1 MDSREMNRRNFL
13 KNSALLGGSS
23 VLAACSKRLESLTNP
38 EYAGEEY
45 QLDQPENIIYSTCL
59 NCHVA
64 CPMKAKLYEGVLI
77 KIDGNPYSPQN
88 LLYHIPY
95 ETSPFD
101 AAYIDGKICVKGQA
115 SIQTHYDPYRL
126 RRVLKRSGPRGSNQW
141 KSIPFSQFI
150 KEVVEGG
157 KLFADIGEEREIPGF
172 KDVYKLKD
180 PNLAKSM
187 AKDVGKIKK
196 KEMTVDEFKD
206 KYGEHLGVL
215 IDPDHPDLGPVN
227 NQFVFC
233 AGRIEHGRKELGKRW
248 TFDSLGSVNFYEHTT
263 ICEQSHHI
271 AYKEMTKS
279 WKKGKWDGGRT
290 HMKPDLLN
298 ADFVIFFGTGAFEAN
313 FGPPP
318 MTEKV
323 TKSLRERNFKMAVVD
338 PRLSK
343 TAAKAT
349 WWVPIKPGGDGD
361 LALGMIRWIIE
372 NERYDKKFLENAN
385 KAAAKADDETCWSN
399 ASYLVE
405 IEDDGPGGLLKI
417 DSKPA
422 VYSDGKFIPVDPNDD
437 KTPVEGDLFVD
448 TTYGE
453 KRVKS
458 ALLLLRESA
467 ESKSIKEWADLSGV
481 EPEIIEELSAE
492 FTSHGKKAAAELY
505 RGAVQHTNGYYNAQ
519 AIISLNFLIGNA
531 DWKGGLSKGG
541 GHWHEFGGKEGNVY
555 HFKKLHP
562 NKLTKFGPPLTRE
575 KSRYEESTLF
585 NGYPAKRPWYPFS
598 DNIYQ
603 EIIPSAADAYPYPIK
618 ILYLHKGTPAL
629 ATPTG
634 ERFIPILQDTEKIPL
649 FISCDIVIGETSMYA
664 DYIIPDLTY
673 LERWG
678 TPHVTPDVNT
688 ITSKVRQPVV
698 APITEEVEV
707 DGENMPISMEAF
719 LIAVGK
725 ALGLSGIGKDGFG
738 DGMDFHRP
746 EDFFLKAIA
755 NLAYGDK
762 KGEVVPDALDE
773 EMELFGKARGHLPAS
788 VFSEEKW
795 KRALRPEE
803 WRKVVYVLNRGGR
816 YESFRKAYKGKYM
829 AHKNKNILHI
839 YVERV
844 ATTKNSITGKRF
856 SGIPIHEPIM
866 DIKGNPVDDRE
877 YPFHLISFKEIF
889 AGHSRTAGHYLSHL
903 SLLPENKVMINRR
916 DAEALGLK
924 EDDRVWLTSKSNPKG
939 VIDLGNGRVEKMVG
953 RVGIIEGVRP
963 GVVGLSWHYGQWNWY
978 GAHPSIAIDGV
989 KIDGD
994 ERRGKGI
1001 CPNQLMRADEVLGN
1015 VCLTDPIGASAS
1027 FFDTKVKL
1035 QKV

>member
-1 MDSREMNRRNFL
+1 
-13 KNSALLGGSS
+13 
-23 VLAACSKRLESLTNP
+23 
-38 EYAGEEY
+38 
-45 QLDQPENIIYSTCL
+45 
-59 NCHVA
+59 
-64 CPMKAKLYEGVLI
+64 
-77 KIDGNPYSPQN
+77 
-88 LLYHIPY
+88 
-95 ETSPFD
+95 
-101 AAYIDGKICVKGQA
+101 
-115 SIQTHYDPYRL
+115 
-126 RRVLKRSGPRGSNQW
+126 
-141 KSIPFSQFI
+141 
-150 KEVVEGG
+150 
-157 KLFADIGEEREIPGF
+157 
-172 KDVYKLKD
+172 
-180 PNLAKSM
+180 
-187 AKDVGKIKK
+187 
-196 KEMTVDEFKD
+196 
-206 KYGEHLGVL
+206 
-215 IDPDHPDLGPVN
+215 
-227 NQFVFC
+227 
-233 AGRIEHGRKELGKRW
+233 
-248 TFDSLGSVNFYEHTT
+248 
-263 ICEQSHHI
+263 
-271 AYKEMTKS
+271 
-279 WKKGKWDGGRT
+279 
-290 HMKPDLLN
+290 MKPDLLN
-298 ADFVIFFGTGAFEAN
+298 AEFVIFFGTGAFEAN

-372 NERYDKKFLENAN
+372 NEKYDKTFLENAN
-385 KAAAKADDETCWSN
+385 KGAAKADGETCWSN

-405 IEDDGPGGLLKI
+405 IEDDGPAGLLRL
-417 DSKPA
+417 
-422 VYSDGKFIPVDPNDD
+422 DGKFAVYRDGTVTPVDPNDD
-437 KTPVEGDLFVD
+437 GNPVEGDLFVD
-448 TTYGE
+448 TTYGG

-481 EPEIIEELSAE
+481 EPDIIEELSAE

-541 GHWHEFGGKEGNVY
+541 GHWHEFGGKKGNVY

-562 NKLTKFGPPLTRE
+562 NKLKKFGPPLTRE

-634 ERFIPILQDTEKIPL
+634 ERFIPILRDTDKIPL

-664 DYIIPDLTY
+664 DYIIPDVTY

-688 ITSKVRQPVV
+688 LTSKVRQPVV
-698 APITEEVEV
+698 SPITEEVEV
-707 DGENMPISMEAF
+707 DGEKMPISMEAF

-725 ALGLSGIGKDGFG
+725 AIGLSGVGKDGFG
-738 DGMDFHRP
+738 DRMDFHRA

-762 KGEVVPDALDE
+762 KGEVVPDASDE
-773 EMELFGKARGHLPAS
+773 EMELFRKARRHLPES

-816 YESFRKAYKGKYM
+816 YESFRKAYKGEHM
-829 AHKNKNILHI
+829 AHKLKNILHM

-844 ATTKNSITGKRF
+844 A
-856 SGIPIHEPIM
+856 
-866 DIKGNPVDDRE
+866 
-877 YPFHLISFKEIF
+877 
-889 AGHSRTAGHYLSHL
+889 
-903 SLLPENKVMINRR
+903 
-916 DAEALGLK
+916 
-924 EDDRVWLTSKSNPKG
+924 
-939 VIDLGNGRVEKMVG
+939 
-953 RVGIIEGVRP
+953 
-963 GVVGLSWHYGQWNWY
+963 
-978 GAHPSIAIDGV
+978 
-989 KIDGD
+989 
-994 ERRGKGI
+994 
-1001 CPNQLMRADEVLGN
+1001 
-1015 VCLTDPIGASAS
+1015 
-1027 FFDTKVKL
+1027 
-1035 QKV
+1035 